1 MNIAEIMRTRKGKY
15 IDNLSFNLREN
26 MKESFRPED
35 HKIEKEKKEKLV
47 EYKDKCNKNTTQETQ
62 LVKINSYIEKEKE
75 VNLKKIEEIRQAIRR
90 RYGNRKN
97 IYKIFQLWAKTFPN
111 KITVYD
117 AYKMINSLSIPINYN
132 ETKVF
137 IASGSFFW

>member
-1 MNIAEIMRTRKGKY
+1 M
-15 IDNLSFNLREN
+15 
-26 MKESFRPED
+26 
-35 HKIEKEKKEKLV
+35 

-75 VNLKKIEEIRQAIRR
+75 VNLKKIEEIRQALRR

-97 IYKIFQLWAKTFPN
+97 IYKVFQLWAKTFPN

-132 ETKVF
+132 ETKIF
-137 IASGSFFW
+137 IASGSFFGNEYLNIEEFSSLIYNPVKIDKGNDDNK

>member
-1 MNIAEIMRTRKGKY
+1 MIIK
-15 IDNLSFNLREN
+15 SFNFCTLLAVAWILFFNIIFFFSGSCSFSSYKNLLSSFPLSIFTGLYIKLEN
-26 MKESFRPED
+26 SSRFKYSLP
-35 HKIEKEKKEKLV
+35 
-47 EYKDKCNKNTTQETQ
+47 
-62 LVKINSYIEKEKE
+62 
-75 VNLKKIEEIRQAIRR
+75 KKIEEIRQAIRR

-97 IYKIFQLWAKTFPN
+97 IYKVFQLWAKTFPN

-137 IASGSFFW
+137 IASGSFFGN